1 MDAPIIECEIDDTGR
16 FKYIQIKVSNKKN
29 PEDYKIIIRGS
40 SEFPYHKYIYRD
52 FMNKILYEKD
62 KSLFENY
69 NFEPNGG
76 GRIDIKNKN
85 ISVYGY
91 STVYG
96 QAEHE
101 KTVEI
106 LKKFYPEYNIEWSNE
121 GY

>member
-85 ISVYGY
+85 ISV
-91 STVYG
+91 SDIISSCFSS
-96 QAEHE
+96 
-101 KTVEI
+101 I
-106 LKKFYPEYNIEWSNE
+106 L
-121 GY
+121 